1 MPTVLTSETHTIY
14 TLDSD
19 LSYSKLLALWNLSNL
34 SYSASFLE
42 NNQSSTGLT
51 VGTLVTLVG
60 EHLDVLI
67 MFLVM
72 VCCSGIKL
80 YMKCVA
86 LVYTGSIIH
95 STKPNSLGRLALF
108 VVATVYLTW
117 LCF

>member
-19 LSYSKLLALWNLSNL
+19 LSYFKLLALWNLSNL
-34 SYSASFLE
+34 SYSASFLGK
-42 NNQSSTGLT
+42 NQSSTGLT
-51 VGTLVTLVG
+51 LVTLVG
-60 EHLDVLI
+60 GTPRCTQI

-86 LVYTGSIIH
+86 LVYTGSAFF
-95 STKPNSLGRLALF
+95 K
-108 VVATVYLTW
+108 
-117 LCF
+117 

>member
-1 MPTVLTSETHTIY
+1 MLPTILTSETHTIY

-42 NNQSSTGLT
+42 KNQSSTGLT
-51 VGTLVTLVG
+51 VGTLVG
-60 EHLDVLI
+60 KHLDVLI
-67 MFLVM
+67 MFLVT

-86 LVYTGSIIH
+86 LVYTVCIKVTSLTCH
-95 STKPNSLGRLALF
+95 SE
-108 VVATVYLTW
+108 LTI
-117 LCF
+117 